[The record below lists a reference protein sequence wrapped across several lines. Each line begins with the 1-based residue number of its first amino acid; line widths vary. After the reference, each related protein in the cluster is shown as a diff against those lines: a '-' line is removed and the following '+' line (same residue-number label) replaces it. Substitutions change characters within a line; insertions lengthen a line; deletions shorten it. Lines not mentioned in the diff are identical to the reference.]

1 MSATME
7 MKVMKKDD
15 VAQDQPGPSPAET
28 PHIRPPEE
36 EPPLPYTRRETWF
49 IVLIIAV
56 AGLFRYASNFVVLCC
71 SH

>member
-7 MKVMKKDD
+7 MKEMKKDG
-15 VAQDQPGPSPAET
+15 VVQDQPVSPPTEASQ
-28 PHIRPPEE
+28 IRPPEE

>member
-7 MKVMKKDD
+7 MKKDD
-15 VAQDQPGPSPAET
+15 GVVQDSAVAPPAET

-49 IVLIIAV
+49 VVLIIAV
-56 AGLFRYASNFVVLCC
+56 AGLFRYAVNFAALCS